1 MTPASS
7 RRQFLETA
15 GATAGL
21 GMVLAAGTSTNAG
34 DLAVTAPGQPG
45 GAATSARPK
54 VAALAS
60 TYFYLSHAYHI
71 VGRFLDGFPVY
82 DGQGT
87 EGGESGPIGP
97 NLHVPAFEIASLYIE
112 QVAD

>member
-1 MTPASS
+1 MTPATS

-21 GMVLAAGTSTNAG
+21 GMALAAGTSTNAAAHA
-34 DLAVTAPGQPG
+34 LASPGQPG
-45 GAATSARPK
+45 GAAASARPK

-82 DGQGT
+82 DGQGKA
-87 EGGESGPIGP
+87 GGESGPLGT
-97 NLHVPAFEIASLYIE
+97 NLHVPA
-112 QVAD
+112 